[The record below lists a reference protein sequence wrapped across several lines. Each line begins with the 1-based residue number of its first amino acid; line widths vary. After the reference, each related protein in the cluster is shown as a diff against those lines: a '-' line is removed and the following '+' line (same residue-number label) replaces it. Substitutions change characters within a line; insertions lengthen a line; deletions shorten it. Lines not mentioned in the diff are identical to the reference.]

1 VSAVIKLRDV
11 ILDYPIYNASAM
23 SLRTSVLSGAVGGR
37 LYRKQNMPIVRALSG
52 VSLEVKDGDRL
63 ALIGHNGSGKTTLLK
78 VMAGIFEPS
87 SGSADVHGRITSTI
101 AVGSGLDHD
110 STGIQNVYKLSIIR
124 GVSKKEIARKLDEI
138 VAFSGLAQFARLPV
152 RTYSAG
158 MIARLI
164 FATTTAFDPEI
175 LILDEWLGAG
185 DADFMVQAEARMVEF
200 VDKARL
206 MVMASHN
213 LNLVQ
218 HVCNKVCVLDGG
230 TVKFFGSTADWIESG
245 QSI

>member
-164 FATTTAFDPEI
+164 FATTTAFDPE
-175 LILDEWLGAG
+175 
-185 DADFMVQAEARMVEF
+185 F